1 MNIGIIIH
9 SQTGH
14 TLSVAQKLK
23 ESLTAQGHQATVAQV
38 TGISDGSDRA
48 HVQLTS
54 APDVSGYDALV
65 FGAPVQGFALSRV
78 MTAYMSSL
86 PSLPRKIAALLT
98 TQQLPFDWMGG
109 NQAIRQMEALCAA
122 QNAAVCGTCIIHW
135 GNETRRDQ
143 QSSQAVIHLQAAV
156 LLPSLI

>member
-1 MNIGIIIH
+1 MKIGIIIH

-38 TGISDGSDRA
+38 TGISDGSDRS

-86 PSLPRKIAALLT
+86 PSLQGKKAALLT
-98 TQQLPFDWMGG
+98 TQQLPCAWMGG
-109 NQAIRQMEALCAA
+109 NQTTRQMEAFCTAKGA
-122 QNAAVCGTCIIHW
+122 SVCGSAIVHW
-135 GNETRRDQ
+135 GNAVRRSRQ
-143 QSSQAVIHLQAAV
+143 IGQAVA
-156 LLPSLI
+156 LLSSMF